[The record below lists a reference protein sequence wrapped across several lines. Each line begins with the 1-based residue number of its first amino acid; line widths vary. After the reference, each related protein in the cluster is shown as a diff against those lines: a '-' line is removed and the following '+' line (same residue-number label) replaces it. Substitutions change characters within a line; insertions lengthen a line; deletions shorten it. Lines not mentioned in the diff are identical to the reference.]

1 MSLKE
6 IGMKEKDLD
15 EAAELIVKN
24 PYYNP
29 RPIEKKEIRQLLENA
44 FYGQR
49 PERLKAFL
57 SK

>member
-1 MSLKE
+1 
-6 IGMKEKDLD
+6 MKEKDLD